1 MEGRRGREGGREGG
15 RGGGKG
21 GGREGGREGGRGGG
35 KGGRE
40 RQERKCRIQ
49 VREERDREY
58 REQRKGRGVE
68 DKGQW
73 MC

>member
-1 MEGRRGREGGREGG
+1 M
-15 RGGGKG
+15 KG
-21 GGREGGREGGRGGG
+21 
-35 KGGRE
+35 
-40 RQERKCRIQ
+40 

-73 MC
+73 MCDSGKYM